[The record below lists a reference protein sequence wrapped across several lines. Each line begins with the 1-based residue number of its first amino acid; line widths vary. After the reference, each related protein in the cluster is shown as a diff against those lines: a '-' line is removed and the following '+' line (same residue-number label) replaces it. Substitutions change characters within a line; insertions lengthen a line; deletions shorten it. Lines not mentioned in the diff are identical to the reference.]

1 MSGAAIKALNTK
13 RKKMN
18 RSADK
23 NDHGNFLKEYLK
35 NAPVSLALI
44 RALECR
50 IMDRIP
56 FMHPMLD
63 LGSGDGLFASVLFK
77 NKDFVDCAIDSSE
90 SEVDLSYKRGV
101 YREIKVAEA
110 EDIPYNDESFK
121 FVMANDLLAHVKKPS
136 VVLNEAWRVLEKD
149 GMLCFTVPTLVP
161 KFHADLFSKFIASV
175 AQTNIIKL
183 FNHNIGSYFRLN
195 SIYAYKKWDAL
206 LKESGFT
213 VVQHKKYASL
223 SAIIVQ
229 MITSY
234 YLYRGIAYKKTIGRY
249 IPFPDLHEKIVTPI
263 TSWLL
268 ESLYKERSYE
278 GENYMILARK
288 NA

>member
-1 MSGAAIKALNTK
+1 MNTAPC
-13 RKKMN
+13 KKD
-18 RSADK
+18 S
-23 NDHGNFLKEYLK
+23 GNFLNEYLK

-44 RALECR
+44 RALECK
-50 IMDRIP
+50 IMDKLP

-63 LGSGDGLFASVLFK
+63 LGSGDGLFASVLFG
-77 NKDFVDCAIDSSE
+77 NKDYIDCAIDSCE
-90 SEVDLSYKRGV
+90 AEVNLSYKRNV
-101 YREIKVAEA
+101 YREIKIAEA

-121 FVMANDLLAHVKKPS
+121 FVMANDLMAHVKKPAT
-136 VVLNEAWRVLEKD
+136 VLNEAWRVLEKD

-175 AQTNIIKL
+175 SQTNIIKL
-183 FNHNIGSYFRLN
+183 FNHNISSYFRLN

-206 LKESGFT
+206 LKDSGFT
-213 VVQHKKYASL
+213 VIRHKKYASL

-234 YLYRGIAYKKTIGRY
+234 YLCRGTAYKKTLGRY

-268 ESLYKERSYE
+268 ESLYKENSYE

-288 NA
+288 NQ